1 MVVLVMTKN
10 DSKKWCLLNYVV
22 GQAKMAIYKTRKNQ
36 VEGEAGLGLRE
47 MFCVLVKAR
56 IKIDH
61 RYHELMNTMK
71 DFTDVWCFTTAVCSI
86 HEGKLSFNVVFKCA
100 FYLFIINF
108 PA

>member
-1 MVVLVMTKN
+1 MCGEVWSEAGFIGGAGYDKK
-10 DSKKWCLLNYVV
+10 DSKKWGLLNYVV

-86 HEGKLSFNVVFKCA
+86 HEGKLSFNAVF
-100 FYLFIINF
+100 
-108 PA
+108 

>member
-1 MVVLVMTKN
+1 VERCGRRLVFIGGAGYDKK

-61 RYHELMNTMK
+61 R
-71 DFTDVWCFTTAVCSI
+71 
-86 HEGKLSFNVVFKCA
+86 
-100 FYLFIINF
+100 
-108 PA
+108 